1 MDTHMET
8 IFLNDMREFLN
19 EQNKINFIN
28 YCDNCIKAIE
38 FKITILSKP
47 GNDATYMLEYLHSVL
62 KLLKLDKLAT
72 SVFNN
77 NPLLMSKIHDKYQE
91 CLSDILV
98 NLEDGVKANEFDE
111 KMYLDCANLCKK
123 QYTYFKNKFINDLKT
138 Y

>member
-8 IFLNDMREFLN
+8 IFLNDMQEFLN

-28 YCDNCIKAIE
+28 YCDNCIKDIE

-62 KLLKLDKLAT
+62 KLLKLDKLAV
-72 SVFNN
+72 SVNN
-77 NPLLMSKIHDKYQE
+77 NPLLMSEIHTKYQE

-98 NLEDGVKANEFDE
+98 NLEDGVKANDIEE
-111 KMYLDCANLCKK
+111 KMYIDCANICKK
-123 QYTYFKNKFINDLKT
+123 QYSNFKNMFINDLKT